1 MDICKLKPQL
11 VTYQLKETIYTTFCG
26 IFSLKSNEFLKCQE
40 FLHKSL
46 SYFNLQQDKLLNDK
60 ILNHLKQNEQYC
72 CQVESIFLI
81 EFLLKLKPQSN
92 NLLQNLQISSQQNKT
107 LINLLDI
114 STNSKQQS
122 LDMNI
127 FKKLQKSEEQS
138 SNITRN
144 VTQQFA
150 KKPRLDEG
158 NFYNIKYILNDLHLN
173 SQKLLKFQRSEYDPK
188 DYQLLEMIKKNI
200 EKCLCK

>member
-92 NLLQNLQISSQQNKT
+92 NLLQNLEISSQQIKT

-127 FKKLQKSEEQS
+127 FKKLQKP
-138 SNITRN
+138 NFTRN
-144 VTQQFA
+144 MPQQFA

-188 DYQLLEMIKKNI
+188 DYQLLETIKNNI
-200 EKCLCK
+200 EKCLTK